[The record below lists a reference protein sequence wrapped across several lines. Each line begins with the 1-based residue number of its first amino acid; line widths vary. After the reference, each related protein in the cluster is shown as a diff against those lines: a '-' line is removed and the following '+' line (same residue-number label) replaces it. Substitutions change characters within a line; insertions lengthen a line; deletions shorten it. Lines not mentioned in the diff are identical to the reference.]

1 MAFPVWYLRAMGLG
15 VFGNEHPPVGHL
27 MKHSHSVRREGLR
40 LRMAK
45 ASLCSC
51 SALTLPLPPGSGGG
65 RFHLVILMS
74 GSSHFIMLLWS
85 GRLLGVWLAWGLG
98 HCERYLVLSSCLVRI
113 LRLVL

>member
-85 GRLLGVWLAWGLG
+85 GRLLGVCLAWGLG